1 MRMPPT
7 REVPYSEEQ
16 LQRLQL
22 AKALKSLVEHPAWPW
37 WESRLTARVAAA
49 QNAALHAPPAAAA
62 ETLRSWQLTDEIVS
76 SIRYEIESVL
86 DEWKRELYPNENE
99 QELSLRSHPYGRR
112 ES

>member
-1 MRMPPT
+1 MPPT

-49 QNAALHAPPAAAA
+49 QNAALHAPPAASSEA
-62 ETLRSWQLTDEIVS
+62 LRSWQLTDEIVS